1 VKVRK
6 GDTVLV
12 ISGRDRGKK
21 GKVLRAMPENT
32 RVIVEGVNMIKR
44 HLKARPPA
52 RQAGV
57 VEREAPIHISDVM
70 LLCPKCSKPARI
82 GFRFLEDGK
91 EVRAC
96 RACDEV
102 VE

>member
-1 VKVRK
+1 MKVRK

-70 LLCPKCSKPARI
+70 LLCPKCSKPARV

>member
-1 VKVRK
+1 MKVRK